1 VKEGRVRVVSWN
13 VHAMAGADGRRDP
26 ERIARVVDELRP
38 DIAGLQE
45 VGTPALPSDLP
56 DPAALLGALTG
67 MRSAFG
73 PTMHHRL
80 GFAYGNAVL
89 ARHPIQATRNY
100 DLSVPRREP
109 RGCLRADVEVDQ
121 AVVHFFAAH
130 LGLHWRERRRQ
141 AAQLLSADILRD
153 AALAHPLVLVGDFN
167 SMSNRSA
174 VPRWLRRQLVDC
186 AQAAR
191 NEAPTFPS
199 GFPLL
204 RLDHCYVDAAFRVE
218 SVEVHRSALARRASD
233 HLPLV
238 VELEI
243 LPAARRPPAAR
254 PIEAAGVST
263 VVAPAR
269 RPVG

>member
-1 VKEGRVRVVSWN
+1 VRIVSWN
-13 VHAMAGADGRRDP
+13 VHAMVGFDGRRDP
-26 ERIARVVDELRP
+26 ERIARVVEELRP
-38 DIAGLQE
+38 DVVGLQE
-45 VGTPALPSDLP
+45 VGTPDLP
-56 DPAALLGALTG
+56 PGVLDPAALLGALTG
-67 MRSAFG
+67 MQSGFG

-89 ARHPIQATRNY
+89 SRHPIQAIRNY

-109 RGCLRADVEVDQ
+109 RGCLRADVEIAG

-167 SMSNRSA
+167 SLSNRSA

-186 AQAAR
+186 ALAAR
-191 NEAPTFPS
+191 NEAPTFPT

-204 RLDHCYVDAAFRVE
+204 RLDRCFVDAAFHV
-218 SVEVHRSALARRASD
+218 VAVDVHHSPLARRASD

-238 VELEI
+238 VELEL

-263 VVAPAR
+263 TVGPAR

>member
-1 VKEGRVRVVSWN
+1 MRVVSWN
-13 VHAMAGADGRRDP
+13 VHAMAGGDRRHDP
-26 ERIARVVDELRP
+26 ERIARVVEELRP
-38 DIAGLQE
+38 DVAGLQE
-45 VGTPALPSDLP
+45 VGTPDLP
-56 DPAALLGALTG
+56 AGMADPAALLGALTG

-73 PTMHHRL
+73 ATMHHRL

-89 ARHPIQATRNY
+89 SRHPIQAIRNY
-100 DLSVPRREP
+100 DLSVSGREP
-109 RGCLRADVEVDQ
+109 RGCVRADVELDD

-167 SMSNRSA
+167 SFSNRSA

-186 AQAAR
+186 ALSAR
-191 NEAPTFPS
+191 NEAPTFPA

-204 RLDHCYVDAAFRVE
+204 RLDHCYVDAAFRVT
-218 SVEVHRSALARRASD
+218 SVEVHRSPLARRASD

-243 LPAARRPPAAR
+243 LPAARRPPTAR

-263 VVAPAR
+263 IVQPAR

>member
-1 VKEGRVRVVSWN
+1 VRVLSWN
-13 VHAMAGADGRRDP
+13 IHSMAGADGRRDP
-26 ERIARVVDELRP
+26 ERIARVVEEIAP

-45 VGTPALPSDLP
+45 VGMPDLPSAAP
-56 DPAALLGALTG
+56 DPAALLGSLTG

-73 PTMHHRL
+73 PTMEHWR

-89 ARHPIQATRNY
+89 ARHPIQAIRNY
-100 DLSVPRREP
+100 DLSVRGREP
-109 RGCLRADVEVDQ
+109 RGCVRADVEVGGP
-121 AVVHFFAAH
+121 VVHFFAAH
-130 LGLHWRERRRQ
+130 LGLNWRERRRQ

-153 AALAHPLVLVGDFN
+153 TALAHPLVLVGDFN
-167 SMSNRSA
+167 SLSNRSA

-186 AQAAR
+186 ALVAR
-191 NEAPTFPS
+191 NEAPTFPAS
-199 GFPLL
+199 FPLF
-204 RLDHCYVDAAFRVE
+204 RLDHCYVDSAFRVA
-218 SVEVHRSALARRASD
+218 SVEVHRSQLARHASD

-243 LPAARRPPAAR
+243 LPAARRPPAAQ

-263 VVAPAR
+263 VMAPAR